1 MLRRQTESLFF
12 FYCGADGGGGAYSGS
27 CCINHTCLTLKVI
40 RVIWFSLNASG
51 LHLFFSPMKIL
62 MGNSFWLDKSYQ
74 ETSAASLY
82 SIGNTASLH
91 FDSRHSCR
99 QITQKSCS
107 PFSMTVAFW
116 GTELHTCFKSQSEL
130 GAAGPQLFTWSR
142 SRGVQTE
149 AKQGP
154 HCII

>member
-1 MLRRQTESLFF
+1 MEPKACPLAVRVYKSLFISLSRCFAVRRSRSF
-12 FYCGADGGGGAYSGS
+12 FSTAVQMGGGGAYSGS

-107 PFSMTVAFW
+107 PFSMTVAF
-116 GTELHTCFKSQSEL
+116 
-130 GAAGPQLFTWSR
+130 
-142 SRGVQTE
+142 
-149 AKQGP
+149 
-154 HCII
+154 